1 MVTKDM
7 IIKDIVDKYPQTLPV
22 FGQFGM
28 GWLGCSGALFESLEQ
43 GALAHGIDVEAMVK
57 AINEIVSKNKK

>member
-28 GWLGCSGALFESLEQ
+28 GCLGCSGALFETLEQ
-43 GALAHGIDVEAMVK
+43 GAVAHGIDVNAMLEAL
-57 AINEIVSKNKK
+57 NKLAQKQ

>member
-1 MVTKDM
+1 M

-28 GWLGCSGALFESLEQ
+28 GCLGCSGALFESLEQ
-43 GALAHGIDVEAMVK
+43 GALAHGIDVEVMLN
-57 AINEIVSKNKK
+57 AINKLVQKQ

>member
-7 IIKDIVDKYPQTLPV
+7 IIKDIVDKYPQALPV

-28 GWLGCSGALFESLEQ
+28 GCLGCSGALFESLEQ
-43 GALAHGIDVEAMVK
+43 GALAHGIDVEVMLN
-57 AINEIVSKNKK
+57 AINKLVQKQ